1 MLTESELMEPRT
13 GNTVSGWISSRTT
26 RNNTKKNQPLEK
38 VMELN
43 PGETEIKVGLRKE
56 EGADEEEP

>member
-1 MLTESELMEPRT
+1 
-13 GNTVSGWISSRTT
+13 
-26 RNNTKKNQPLEK
+26 
-38 VMELN
+38 MELN